1 MISTSEL
8 FDIGSGIK
16 RICEENTVYLN
27 ALIEKDNEIERL
39 REALKLMV
47 DEKCDYMKINNLGDP
62 EQQHT
67 IKTAR
72 AALKEDE

>member
-27 ALIEKDNEIERL
+27 ALIEKDKEIERL
-39 REALKLMV
+39 RGLVHHAFCEGQITRVQWDDWKNSEV
-47 DEKCDYMKINNLGDP
+47 Y
-62 EQQHT
+62 
-67 IKTAR
+67 
-72 AALKEDE
+72 AALKGDE

>member
-27 ALIEKDNEIERL
+27 ALIEKDKEIERL
-39 REALKLMV
+39 RKALKRIAEY
-47 DEKCDYMKINNLGDP
+47 DTYENW
-62 EQQHT
+62 QST
-67 IKTAR
+67 IAR
-72 AALKEDE
+72 AALKGDE